1 MSRDQVCTNGTRVFV
16 QREIMPQ
23 FLEEVVK
30 RTKAIAV
37 GDPLLADT
45 RMGALISQP
54 QLDKV
59 LGFVAQAKK
68 EVREKSH
75 DLR

>member
-1 MSRDQVCTNGTRVFV
+1 MFV

-30 RTKAIAV
+30 RTKAIVV

-45 RMGALISQP
+45 RMGGLISKP

-68 EVREKSH
+68 EV
-75 DLR
+75 